1 MFITPDYKR
10 NHVIFLVNNVLE
22 KTSQRVKGIKG
33 FLSVGTIKIP
43 SDPNFVA

>member
-22 KTSQRVKGIKG
+22 KTSQRVKAD
-33 FLSVGTIKIP
+33 KILK
-43 SDPNFVA
+43 ACLLYL